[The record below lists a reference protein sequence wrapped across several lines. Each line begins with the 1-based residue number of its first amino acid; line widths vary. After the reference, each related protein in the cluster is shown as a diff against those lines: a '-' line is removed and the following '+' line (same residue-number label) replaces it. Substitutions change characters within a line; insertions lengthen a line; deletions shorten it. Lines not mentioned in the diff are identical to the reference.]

1 MAKYGLDL
9 QRKNKKRKTTALIIG
24 FLCFAIVLGSV
35 STLLL
40 WRSLNYDFENIFN
53 KNQESTTEVVTTVPA
68 EKVAYEGSALFL
80 VAVTSDDGKEVDF
93 MNFISVDLKDRIIRV
108 IPIDISLQ
116 NAEGKTPAD
125 VLLSNGIKAAVEHLE
140 KQNNTQIGKYLVFTE
155 SGYKSVF
162 RVLGDITLTVNE
174 QVEYDTPDMFLEL
187 NRGSN
192 TLTPE
197 KTYKYMK
204 YLCETQSPEQ
214 CSKLNA
220 QIIVAAF
227 NAFFNSKKFDYDS
240 NDLFSKLINYCD
252 TDISIVDY
260 TEAKDK
266 IQYLLPQ
273 SAKEKLK
280 VFVSAKEN
288 SDDN

>member
-125 VLLSNGIKAAVEHLE
+125 VLLSNGIKAAAEHLE

-162 RVLGDITLTVNE
+162 RALGDITLTVNE